1 MPTKTALKQ
10 IEKLQLIAEHY
21 SNNFDKRI
29 SEEDAKNYTA
39 EYISKLNKDNSK
51 KLKERI
57 VAEVNKIK
65 DEIIKHNEVLDKRK
79 KEILFPLLSEKHLE
93 NERAR
98 GEMQISNANSIFQIH
113 YLNGNPDYV
122 IDELKRMVDD
132 TFRRDYFTTLLNQII
147 TFPPKDDQQ
156 KKALEIAKTIK
167 AEFEEKTGV
176 SRINEAKKI
185 NQYGELLAN
194 LSEEMVD
201 KEKGKFYLPDYGS
214 DDYLD
219 KMIFAELSVKTGI
232 DVGELTANPGDGISG
247 VA

>member
-21 SNNFDKRI
+21 SIKFDKKI

-39 EYISKLNKDNSK
+39 EYISKLNKENSK

-57 VAEVNKIK
+57 IAEINQIRNDVIQHN
-65 DEIIKHNEVLDKRK
+65 EIIDKRK

-122 IDELKRMVDD
+122 IDELKSMIDD

-156 KKALEIAKTIK
+156 MKAVEVAKMIK

-176 SRINEAKKI
+176 SRINEANKI

-214 DDYLD
+214 DDYQD
-219 KMIFAELSVKTGI
+219 KVELARISIKTGI
-232 DVGELTANPGDGISG
+232 DVGENIANPGDGISG